1 MRSSMLIGTSS
12 LVLTLAIAA
21 CSNQSTQTKQEAAQL
36 QQTQTQQYQPNESQL
51 NQTQPQPIQT
61 EALKPGEYK
70 PGEYKSGVLKP
81 GAYKPG
87 EYKPEEYKPG
97 EYKAG
102 SFKDGKFVPGTFKPA
117 QFKPAQFKPAQFQ
130 PSKFIPG
137 KFTPAAFKP
146 GAFKPG
152 AFEPVRVQDTPE
164 EIRILLAADVLFDF
178 DKDSIRPDAADALR
192 NAAVFLKDHAN
203 SPVRIEG
210 HTDSKGTDSYNQALS
225 GRRAASVKQWLVA
238 QATIAS
244 SRLSTNGVGES
255 SPTAPNVNSDGSD
268 NADGRQQNRRVEIR
282 LRK

>member
-36 QQTQTQQYQPNESQL
+36 QQTQIQQYQPNKSQL
-51 NQTQPQPIQT
+51 NQTQPQPTQT

-70 PGEYKSGVLKP
+70 PGEYKTGVLKP

-97 EYKAG
+97 EYKPG

-117 QFKPAQFKPAQFQ
+117 QFKPAQFQ

-137 KFTPAAFKP
+137 KFMPAAFKP

-178 DKDSIRPDAADALR
+178 DKDNIRSDAADALR

-238 QATIAS
+238 QAMIAS
-244 SRLSTNGVGES
+244 SRLSTNGAGES
-255 SPTAPNVNSDGSD
+255 SLIAPNVNSDGSD

>member
-1 MRSSMLIGTSS
+1 MLIGTSS

-36 QQTQTQQYQPNESQL
+36 QQTQIQQYQPNKSQL

-70 PGEYKSGVLKP
+70 PDE
-81 GAYKPG
+81 YKPG
-87 EYKPEEYKPG
+87 EYKP
-97 EYKAG
+97 G

-117 QFKPAQFKPAQFQ
+117 QFKPAQFQ

-137 KFTPAAFKP
+137 KFMPAAFKP

-178 DKDSIRPDAADALR
+178 DKDNIRSDAADALR

-238 QATIAS
+238 QAMIAS
-244 SRLSTNGVGES
+244 SRLSTNGAGES
-255 SPTAPNVNSDGSD
+255 SPIAPNVNSDGSD